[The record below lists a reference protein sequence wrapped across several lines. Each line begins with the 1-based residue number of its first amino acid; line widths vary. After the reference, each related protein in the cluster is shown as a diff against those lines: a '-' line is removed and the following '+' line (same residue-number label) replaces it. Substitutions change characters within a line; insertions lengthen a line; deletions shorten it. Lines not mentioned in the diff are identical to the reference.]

1 MAAWFGQGVYM
12 PRGPRLDV
20 EGALQHVMARGI
32 ERREL
37 FRSDRDREDFLSRV
51 AVLVPDTGA
60 AIYAWSLMPNHFHLL
75 VRSGPAGLSTFMR
88 RLQTGYASA
97 FNRRHRRSGHLFQN
111 RFKSILVEDG
121 PYLLELVRYIHLNPM
136 RAGLVRNLRE
146 LDGYRWSGHAVLLG
160 KRKAAWQDTE
170 QVLLQFG
177 ETRGRAVR
185 AYRDFVSEGVSLGWR
200 SELAASGRIGRTSG
214 DEAVET
220 LEPDRDGRHVGEGIL
235 GSGKF
240 VEEICKQVE
249 GRAQRRLGPEEV
261 QFALEGALGK
271 VCRKHGVGAEQVRG
285 PGRERAVSW
294 ARAELAYEA
303 VRRQGIA
310 AKAVARFLSVSPAA
324 ISQMVVRAGKL
335 G

>member
-1 MAAWFGQGVYM
+1 M

-37 FRSDRDREDFLSRV
+37 FRSDRDREDFLSRIAIV
-51 AVLVPDTGA
+51 APETGT

-88 RLQTGYASA
+88 RLQTGYAGA

-160 KRKAAWQDTE
+160 KREASWQDTE

-177 ETRGRAVR
+177 ETRVRSVR
-185 AYRDFVSEGVSLGWR
+185 AYRDFVSEGVSQGR
-200 SELAASGRIGRTSG
+200 RPELAGRRRVGRVCG
-214 DEAVET
+214 DEPVET
-220 LEPDRDGRHVGEGIL
+220 LEPERERRRGGERVL
-235 GSGKF
+235 GSGRF
-240 VEEICKQVE
+240 VAEIWKQVE
-249 GRAQRRLGPEEV
+249 GRPERRLGPDQV
-261 QFALEGALGK
+261 QPALEGVLAK
-271 VCRKHGVGAEQVRG
+271 VCRKHGVRAEDVLG
-285 PGRERAVSW
+285 WGRERVVSW
-294 ARAELAYEA
+294 ARAELAHDA
-303 VRRQGIA
+303 VRRQGVA
-310 AKAVARFLSVSPAA
+310 ATAVARFLSVSPAA
-324 ISQMVVRAGKL
+324 ISQMVARAGKL